1 MKQIIASGLLAGVAL
16 TGCANLKFQW
26 SASYATD
33 NLLADLQRPQAAE
46 QAKQPAAEVSK

>member
-1 MKQIIASGLLAGVAL
+1 MKKMVLIGVVLAM

-33 NLLADLQRPQAAE
+33 NLVEDLRQAQSGN
-46 QAKQPAAEVSK
+46 QATQPVGEASK